1 MEIVDL
7 TGHQR
12 DPARGETV
20 VDIRSDLELT
30 AETEKSVNKIAQ
42 EPAAVSEESQSW
54 GNWSGQLRARLGVDV
69 VILALGPRDTGPYQ
83 VVAQAPENVAP
94 GVDLAA
100 AVDLTVAQRKPI
112 VKSGYQEHGITCCA
126 VGVPVLRDGALCGVV
141 AVQLPVRAD
150 LDLRNVVEDIKWAL
164 PAIELGLMAR
174 DLAEGALTQARA
186 RAAVELLADTLD
198 EPRWSVAASTAITD
212 FCDRLGCDRV
222 ALGRRRLRRS
232 KVVSLSHSG
241 SFSSSSELVQRIADC
256 MDEAIDQGS
265 QIRMPQ
271 DADDPLKLTAA
282 HQELIY
288 SGSPRAVLTVP
299 LRRSGQVTGAMVLER
314 GGNSPFREEEVEL
327 VEAVSGILGPVLEE
341 KRLNDRA
348 LPTKVAAAIGHGIAA
363 VFGPRKAGLKAVILL
378 AVIVGWFAWS
388 ITATFYI
395 TADARVEGEI
405 RRVVASPLDGYVA
418 SAAAIP
424 GDIVAAGDV
433 LAALDD
439 RDLRLEIARWNTVR
453 AQRQREYETALAVRD
468 RAAIGISATQ
478 ISQTEAE
485 IALLQERLERTQ
497 MRAPFDGVVL
507 SGDLGQSVGAPVSR
521 GQVLYEIAPLDS
533 YRIVLSVDER
543 DLALATEGLVGEVI
557 LTALPGQTFGME
569 TGRVTSVA
577 GVEDGR
583 NVFRVDAQLS
593 EQTDLLRPGMEG
605 IAKITIDERPL
616 PVIWTH
622 DLRNWARMA
631 IWRWLP

>member
-1 MEIVDL
+1 VD
-7 TGHQR
+7 T
-12 DPARGETV
+12 
-20 VDIRSDLELT
+20 RSDLELT
-30 AETEKSVNKIAQ
+30 GEPVGGASDTAHVFAADAEEGLAWTT
-42 EPAAVSEESQSW
+42 
-54 GNWSGQLRARLGVDV
+54 WSGHLQERLGADV
-69 VILALGPRDTGPYQ
+69 VILALGPRDTGPYKL
-83 VVAQAPENVAP
+83 AARAPNDSEP
-94 GVDLAA
+94 GEGLVA
-100 AVDLTVAQRKPI
+100 AVDLTIAQRKPI
-112 VKSGYQEHGITCCA
+112 VKSGYQERGATCCA
-126 VGVPVLRDGALCGVV
+126 IGVPILRDGALYGVV
-141 AVQLPVRAD
+141 AVQLPVKAD
-150 LDLRNVVEDIKWAL
+150 LDLRSVVEDVKWAL

-174 DLAEGALTQARA
+174 DLREGALTQARA

-222 ALGRRRLRRS
+222 ALGRRRFRRS

-241 SFSSSSELVQRIADC
+241 SFSASSELVQRIADC

-265 QIRMPQ
+265 LIRMPQ
-271 DADDPLKLTAA
+271 DGDDSLTLTAA
-282 HQELIY
+282 HQELIW
-288 SGSPRAVLTVP
+288 SGAPRAVMTVP
-299 LRRSGQVTGAMVLER
+299 LRRSGQVTGAIVLER
-314 GGNSPFREEEVEL
+314 GGNSPFRDEEVEL
-327 VEAVSGILGPVLEE
+327 VTAVTGILGPVLEE

-348 LPTKVAAAIGHGIAA
+348 LPIKIAAAIGRGVVA
-363 VFGPRKAGLKAVILL
+363 VLGPRKAGLKAAILL
-378 AVIVGWFAWS
+378 AVAAGVLAWNT
-388 ITATFYI
+388 TATFHI

-424 GDIVAAGDV
+424 GDVVASGDI
-433 LAALDD
+433 LATLDD

-453 AQRQREYETALAVRD
+453 AQRQREYETALAERD

-485 IALLQERLERTQ
+485 IALLEERLDRTQ

-533 YRIVLSVDER
+533 YRLILSVDER
-543 DLALATEGLVGEVI
+543 DLALATEGLSGEVV

-583 NVFRVDAQLS
+583 NVFRVDAQLT
-593 EQTDLLRPGMEG
+593 EKTELLRPGMEG
-605 IAKITIDERPL
+605 IAKITIDERPI
-616 PVIWTH
+616 PAIWTH
-622 DLRNWARMA
+622 DIRNWARMTF
-631 IWRWLP
+631 WRWIP

>member
-1 MEIVDL
+1 MD
-7 TGHQR
+7 T
-12 DPARGETV
+12 
-20 VDIRSDLELT
+20 RSDPELK
-30 AETEKSVNKIAQ
+30 AGSVDSAGEISQAL
-42 EPAAVSEESQSW
+42 STESQESLAW
-54 GNWSGQLRARLGVDV
+54 GIWSDQLRQRLGADV
-69 VILALGPRDTGPYQ
+69 VILVLGPRDTGPYEL
-83 VVAQAPENVAP
+83 AARAPDSTDP
-94 GVDLAA
+94 GEGLVA
-100 AVDLTVAQRKPI
+100 AVDLTIAQRKPI
-112 VKSGYQEHGITCCA
+112 VKSGYQERGNTCCA
-126 VGVPVLRDGALCGVV
+126 VGVPVLRDGALFGVV
-141 AVQLPVRAD
+141 AVQLPVKAD
-150 LDLRNVVEDIKWAL
+150 LDLRSVVEDVKWAL
-164 PAIELGLMAR
+164 PAIKLGLLAR
-174 DLAEGALTQARA
+174 DLAKGALTQARA

-198 EPRWSVAASTAITD
+198 EPRWSVAAATAITD

-222 ALGRRRLRRS
+222 ALGRRSLRRS

-265 QIRMPQ
+265 QIIMPQ
-271 DADDPLKLTAA
+271 DADDSLTLTAA

-299 LRRSGQVTGAMVLER
+299 LRRSGKVTGAMVLER
-314 GGNSPFREEEVEL
+314 GGNNPFRDEEIEL
-327 VEAVSGILGPVLEE
+327 VEAVTGILGPVLEE

-348 LPTKVAAAIGHGIAA
+348 FPVKVFTSIGRGVVA

-378 AVIVGWFAWS
+378 VMVVGWFAWNT
-388 ITATFYI
+388 TATFHI
-395 TADARVEGEI
+395 TANARVEGEI
-405 RRVVASPLDGYVA
+405 RRVVASPLDGYIA

-424 GDIVAAGDV
+424 GDVVAAGDV

-507 SGDLGQSVGAPVSR
+507 SGDLAQSVGAPVSR
-521 GQVLYEIAPLDS
+521 GQVLYEIAPLES

-543 DLALATEGLVGEVI
+543 DLALATEGLVGEVV

-593 EQTDLLRPGMEG
+593 QQTDLLRPGMEG

-616 PVIWTH
+616 PLIWTH